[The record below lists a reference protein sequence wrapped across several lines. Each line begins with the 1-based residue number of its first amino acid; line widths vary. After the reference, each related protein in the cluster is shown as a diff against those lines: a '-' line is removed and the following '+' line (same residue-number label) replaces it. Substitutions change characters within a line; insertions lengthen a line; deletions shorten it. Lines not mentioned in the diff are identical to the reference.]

1 MNHISKFKE
10 WRNMNESVTP
20 EQKNKVFDEVEK
32 WSKDSGF
39 DVTSNLEGGWFMVR
53 LMGTWTLS
61 LEASTK
67 KSGQDS
73 MHRQTYSRDYDN
85 LKWYIE
91 YPAVFSQYNSRGNK
105 KPGNLKSF
113 KALIEKFQKV
123 YENFEYA
130 EKFIEILG
138 VDKKISGGRNGTVKF
153 EGNDLK
159 TLGVYYAIGGA
170 WGDLHYK
177 FDKYKTKDFIYEC
190 RFIKDTKNDVRMFTT
205 ERFDPEK
212 GEIFYYAALA
222 AKYKMEM
229 DGNEDTDMIVEILEI
244 LKDKP
249 REEVW
254 KMIEKGDWESI
265 AYRFRG
271 KLSGKKFGL

>member
-1 MNHISKFKE
+1 MNLIRKFSE
-10 WRNMNESVTP
+10 WVNESVTP
-20 EQKNKVFDEVEK
+20 EQKNKVFDEAEK
-32 WSKDSGF
+32 WAKDLGL

-105 KPGNLKSF
+105 KPGNF
-113 KALIEKFQKV
+113 KTFKTLIEKFQKI
-123 YENFEYA
+123 YENLLYV
-130 EKFIEILG
+130 EKFLETLG
-138 VDKKISGGRNGTVKF
+138 VDKKISGGRNGTVRF
-153 EGNDLK
+153 EGNNLK
-159 TLGVYYAIGGA
+159 ELGLNYLIGGGELA
-170 WGDLHYK
+170 YR
-177 FDKYKTKDFIYEC
+177 FDKYTTKDFIYDC
-190 RFIKDTKNDVRMFTT
+190 RFVKATTNGVNMFTR
-205 ERFDPEK
+205 ESFNPEK

-222 AKYKMEM
+222 AKRPIESAGKV
-229 DGNEDTDMIVEILEI
+229 DTDRIIEILEI
-244 LKDKP
+244 LKDRP

-254 KMIEKGDWESI
+254 KMIEKGDWKSL
-265 AYRFRG
+265 ADRFRG
-271 KLSGKKFGL
+271 KLSGTKFGL